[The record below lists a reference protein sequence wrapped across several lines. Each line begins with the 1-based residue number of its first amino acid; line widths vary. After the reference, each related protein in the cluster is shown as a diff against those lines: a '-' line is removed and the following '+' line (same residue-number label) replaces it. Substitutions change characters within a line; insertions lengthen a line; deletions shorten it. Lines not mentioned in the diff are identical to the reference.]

1 MDNWPTIYWQ
11 FGTELVFRVIM
22 ENTVG
27 SRYYKNEQKRDAQV
41 QERIL
46 KMKARFQL
54 FSVLEKAAAMD
65 KVR

>member
-1 MDNWPTIYWQ
+1 
-11 FGTELVFRVIM
+11 M

-46 KMKARFQL
+46 SMKNRLSQYSEQEKKSALMKVDSFDT
-54 FSVLEKAAAMD
+54 FVLRI
-65 KVR
+65 VLCY